1 MPEPMSAILR
11 RVAAINSPTPK
22 SFAAAFDDF
31 DFDGTAT
38 RQEMRAFWELA
49 HNCLEASDKSLDRRT
64 AMFAMSGFAEVG
76 PSAAFPKL
84 NVKVIMFQMIL
95 RLLKPERVHQ
105 RVFGICG
112 PSHFVVLLIKSKPL
126 KYVSMAM
133 DLLTKGKTIADDGFE
148 IVPDKYVMDFDPQQT
163 ISQAD
168 WLLAA
173 SLRNAQIPIPGKELG
188 TYSGTNAPEVF
199 AYFKHAG
206 YERIVLLSCYQRA
219 TDWMAHSV
227 ASSFYERFE
236 PAADQKMIEGFAAG
250 GKTHDP
256 VTNFRV
262 ACKLREIGWRVML
275 MTNGDL
281 FKFDPITTQEREAAK
296 GGKPFDVTRL
306 ALKQDKWNE
315 IVTEKTLSPGIYAQ
329 NVNHWVLAKDIAV
342 RGEEV
347 KLTVYTW
354 GSQYTL
360 NAAITLKEFSNCYSG
375 FVAAFG

>member
-1 MPEPMSAILR
+1 
-11 RVAAINSPTPK
+11 
-22 SFAAAFDDF
+22 
-31 DFDGTAT
+31 
-38 RQEMRAFWELA
+38 
-49 HNCLEASDKSLDRRT
+49 
-64 AMFAMSGFAEVG
+64 MFAMSGFAEVG